1 LLDIICLGIKIAYT
15 YSSKLKKEQI
25 MKKKMIFLITGLSL
39 AVVSAIALPAYP
51 DRTSI
56 LHLAFNSLWKAIK
69 AGIRGSIVC
78 KLFGF
83 SAS

>member
-1 LLDIICLGIKIAYT
+1 LPWHQDCLHIFFKTQKGTNY
-15 YSSKLKKEQI
+15 E
-25 MKKKMIFLITGLSL
+25 KKMILLITGLSL

-69 AGIRGSIVC
+69 AGIKGSIVC